1 MPQLHINVKVP
12 EAMKTPNVLFGILL
26 TFALAIGV
34 SACSQTDAKIEGQND
49 PQTTTPAV
57 NVRVEE
63 VKSAPFADAIQVTG
77 IVKAYEDVML
87 SPEEGGVVKEW
98 LVSKGAR
105 VVKGEVIA
113 VLNDEVLRAG
123 FNAADAQYK
132 LSALNYEKQAKVFE
146 EQAIS
151 ELQLKS
157 GEYNRDAAKA
167 QADLL
172 KARLERAYLK
182 SPINGILNDR
192 FFDEG
197 EFAPPAV
204 PIAHLVNNSMLK
216 IVAEVPEVHASNI
229 ASGTTARLTID
240 AFPGDTLYG
249 KVTYVASTINP
260 NNRTLPVEIII
271 SNPVNKLKP
280 EMIARV
286 KLIRASRRAALLISE
301 SVIQQVDRNKYIIY
315 VENQGKAEERV
326 IKLGAR
332 QGNLVEILEGLKAG
346 DRLIIAGF
354 QKLVHGQPV
363 TITG

>member
-1 MPQLHINVKVP
+1 
-12 EAMKTPNVLFGILL
+12 MKTPNVFLGIFL
-26 TFALAIGV
+26 TFALAIGIA
-34 SACSQTDAKIEGQND
+34 ACSQTDAKTEGQD
-49 PQTTTPAV
+49 ETQTTNPSV

-63 VKSAPFADAIQVTG
+63 VKPTPFADAIQVTG
-77 IVKAYEDVML
+77 IVKAYEDVLL

-98 LVSKGAR
+98 KVSKGAR
-105 VVKGEVIA
+105 VAKGDVIA
-113 VLNDEVLRAG
+113 VLNDDVLRAG
-123 FNAADAQYK
+123 YDAADAQYK

-172 KARLERAYLK
+172 KARLERAHLK

-204 PIAHLVNNSMLK
+204 PIAHLVNNSILK
-216 IVAEVPEVHASNI
+216 IVAEVPEIHASNLG
-229 ASGTTARLTID
+229 SGTAAKLTID

-249 KVTYVASTINP
+249 KVTYVASAINP
-260 NNRTLPVEIII
+260 NNRTLPVEIVIA
-271 SNPVNKLKP
+271 NPGNKLKP

-286 KLIRASRRAALLISE
+286 KLLRSSRRDALLISE
-301 SVIQQVDRNKYIIY
+301 SIIQQVDRNKYVVYI
-315 VENQGKAEERV
+315 ENQGKAEERV
-326 IKLGAR
+326 VTLGAR
-332 QGNLVEILEGLKAG
+332 QGNLVEVLDGLKAG
-346 DRLIIAGF
+346 ERVIVAGF
-354 QKLVHGQPV
+354 QKLVHGQSV

>member
-1 MPQLHINVKVP
+1 
-12 EAMKTPNVLFGILL
+12 MKSPNVLFGIFL
-26 TFALAIGV
+26 TFALAIGIA
-34 SACSQTDAKIEGQND
+34 ACSQTDAKVEGQD
-49 PQTTTPAV
+49 ESPATVPPV

-63 VKSAPFADAIQVTG
+63 VKPSPFADAIQVTG

-98 LVSKGAR
+98 KVSKGAR
-105 VVKGEVIA
+105 VVRGEVIA
-113 VLNDEVLRAG
+113 ILNDDVLRAG
-123 FNAADAQYK
+123 YNAADAQYK

-172 KARLERAYLK
+172 KARLERAHLK

-216 IVAEVPEVHASNI
+216 IVAEVPEIHASNL
-229 ASGTTARLTID
+229 ASGTSAKFTVD

-249 KVTYVASTINP
+249 KVTYVASAINP
-260 NNRTLPVEIII
+260 NNRTLPVEIVIA
-271 SNPVNKLKP
+271 NPGNKLKP

-286 KLIRASRRAALLISE
+286 KLIRASRRGALLISE
-301 SVIQQVDRNKYIIY
+301 NIIQQVDRNKYIIY

-326 IKLGAR
+326 IKVGAR

-346 DRLIIAGF
+346 ERVIIAGF

>member
-1 MPQLHINVKVP
+1 
-12 EAMKTPNVLFGILL
+12 MKSPNVIFGILL
-26 TFALAIGV
+26 AVTLAV
-34 SACSQTDAKIEGQND
+34 MLSACSQTDAKTEGQTEAQAAA
-49 PQTTTPAV
+49 PSV

-63 VKSAPFADAIQVTG
+63 VKPAPFADAIQVTG

-98 LVSKGAR
+98 RVAKGAR
-105 VVKGEVIA
+105 VTKGEVIA

-123 FNAADAQYK
+123 YDAANAQYL
-132 LSALNYEKQAKVFE
+132 LSALNYEKQARVFE

-172 KARLERAYLK
+172 KARLERAHLK
-182 SPINGILNDR
+182 SPINGVLNDR
-192 FFDEG
+192 FFDAG

-216 IVAEVPEVHASNI
+216 IVAEVPELHASNL
-229 ASGTTARLTID
+229 ATGTPAKLTVD

-249 KVTYVASTINP
+249 KVTYVASAINP
-260 NNRTLPVEIII
+260 NNRTLPVEILL
-271 SNPVNKLKP
+271 SNPRNQLKP

-286 KLIRASRRAALLISE
+286 KLLRSSRRDALLISE
-301 SVIQQVDRNKYIIY
+301 NIIQQVDRNKYVIY
-315 VENQGKAEERV
+315 VEHQGKAEERV
-326 IKLGAR
+326 VKLGAR
-332 QGNLVEILEGLKAG
+332 QGNLVEVLDGLKAG
-346 DRLIIAGF
+346 ERVITSGF
-354 QKLVHGQPV
+354 QKLVHGQSV
-363 TITG
+363 TVAG